1 MWQHVGF
8 LLQLAVL
15 AFLPVLIYW
24 ELTFRFPLV
33 VMPACLVGGIAVFW
47 LGTKLR
53 AG

>member
-1 MWQHVGF
+1 MRQQLGL

-15 AFLPVLIYW
+15 ALLPVLVWW
-24 ELTFRFPLV
+24 ELTFRFRLI
-33 VMPACLVGGIAVFW
+33 VMPACLLVGIAVFW